1 MEVESLEGRW
11 KAAFLFYNLN
21 ILACKLGRGVFQKSK
36 GDAAAYWEFTVLI
49 GHDSKD
55 VGFLVKIDPIH
66 WEELT
71 GGRVSPEHLIKK
83 SFQFLLKKHRGVK
96 YAIWRDFDLRQIQR
110 SFPEYRDEMR
120 KAARRTIGFGMFS
133 S

>member
-1 MEVESLEGRW
+1 MEPIE
-11 KAAFLFYNLN
+11 
-21 ILACKLGRGVFQKSK
+21 VFQKSK

-55 VGFLVKIDPIH
+55 VGFLVKIERSH

-71 GGRVSPEHLIKK
+71 DGRVSPEHLIKK